1 MERSNS
7 FKSSTTI
14 HGESDLMDNVQQLL
28 IASEQL
34 YSHLTNLP
42 ADKDRDA
49 YIEKIDTL
57 LDARGAIIDA
67 LQANDPNALN
77 NHPLLKNLLELDKGI
92 QERLLKVKNLIKTD
106 MQQLQTT
113 KTSEQK
119 YTNPYASVQ
128 TMDGMY
134 YDRKN

>member
-1 MERSNS
+1 MERSYTL
-7 FKSSTTI
+7 KSSTTI
-14 HGESDLMDNVQQLL
+14 HRESDLMGKVQQLL

-49 YIEKIDTL
+49 FIEKIDTL
-57 LDARGAIIDA
+57 LDARGAIIDDI
-67 LQANDPNALN
+67 QANDPNALN
-77 NHPLLKNLLELDKGI
+77 NHPLLKNLIELDKGI
-92 QERLLKVKNLIKTD
+92 KERLLKVKNLIKAD

-113 KTSEQK
+113 KASEQK
-119 YTNPYASVQ
+119 YTNPYASVR

>member
-1 MERSNS
+1 MG
-7 FKSSTTI
+7 K
-14 HGESDLMDNVQQLL
+14 VQQLL

-49 YIEKIDTL
+49 FIENIDTL
-57 LDARGAIIDA
+57 LDARGAIIDDI
-67 LQANDPNALN
+67 QASDPNALN
-77 NHPLLKNLLELDKGI
+77 NHPLLKNLIELDKGI
-92 QERLLKVKNLIKTD
+92 KERLLKVKNLIKAD

-113 KTSEQK
+113 KASEQK
-119 YTNPYASVQ
+119 YTNPYASVR

>member
-1 MERSNS
+1 MG
-7 FKSSTTI
+7 K
-14 HGESDLMDNVQQLL
+14 VQQLL

-34 YSHLTNLP
+34 YSHLTNFP

-49 YIEKIDTL
+49 FIEKIDTL
-57 LDARGAIIDA
+57 LDARGAIIDDI
-67 LQANDPNALN
+67 QANDPNALN
-77 NHPLLKNLLELDKGI
+77 NHPLLKNLIELDKGI
-92 QERLLKVKNLIKTD
+92 KEGLLKVKNLIKAD

-113 KTSEQK
+113 KASEQK
-119 YTNPYASVQ
+119 YTNPYASVR